1 MDEFENAL
9 NTILESYKRKIM
21 KLNKIKNNLSI
32 NELEKQLSCY
42 NDSINIM
49 TYSLLQKGCMKN
61 EKIKKKNR

>member
-9 NTILESYKRKIM
+9 NDIVESYKSKII
-21 KLNKIKNNLSI
+21 KLNKNKHNLSI
-32 NELEKQLSCY
+32 HELEKQLLCY

-61 EKIKKKNR
+61 EKTKKKNR

>member
-1 MDEFENAL
+1 MDDFENAL
-9 NTILESYKRKIM
+9 NDIVESYKSKII
-21 KLNKIKNNLSI
+21 KLNKNKHNLSI
-32 NELEKQLSCY
+32 NELEKQLLCY